1 VNNIVGG
8 AIPKNFIPS
17 VEKGVVEA
25 MKKGILASYPVVDV
39 KVRLFDGKFHPVD
52 SSDIAFQIAGSMAF
66 REAMQTAR
74 PVLLEPVMKIDITIP
89 DECMGDVIGDVNAR
103 RGKVSGV
110 DSLSG
115 THLIKAMIPMSEIL
129 TYAPELRSITSG
141 RGSFT
146 MDFSHYE
153 EVPDHMASK
162 IVEEATKEKEEEEHH
177 H

>member
-1 VNNIVGG
+1 VN
-8 AIPKNFIPS
+8 S
-17 VEKGVVEA
+17 
-25 MKKGILASYPVVDV
+25 
-39 KVRLFDGKFHPVD
+39 
-52 SSDIAFQIAGSMAF
+52 
-66 REAMQTAR
+66 
-74 PVLLEPVMKIDITIP
+74 
-89 DECMGDVIGDVNAR
+89 R

-162 IVEEATKEKEEEEHH
+162 IVEEAAKEKEEEEHH